1 MGWHYAMCNETFEGW
16 SLDKI
21 VKLLAEVGYE
31 AIELAPYTLCKYV
44 TELSAA
50 DRKQMRRTIEG
61 AGLKCAG
68 LHWLLAHTEGMQLR
82 VPDPEVRKRTEKYLL
97 DEVDFCAD
105 LGGYEMTFGSPQQRN
120 LGAGWSAE
128 DAWKSTVEIF
138 RHVGERAA
146 AKGVM
151 FCIEPLPPTGTD
163 FATSVDESL
172 KLVRA
177 VAHPGFQLMVD
188 CRAMARDPRPPAE
201 QIKLVAPWIHH
212 VHTNDTNNLGPGMG
226 KLDYKPIMQALRE
239 IGYSHYVSVETV
251 VDATH
256 DAECIARESL
266 ANMKAAA
273 QAI

>member
-1 MGWHYAMCNETFEGW
+1 MCNETFENW
-16 SLDKI
+16 PLDKI

-68 LHWLLAHTEGMQLR
+68 LHWLLAHTEGMELR
-82 VPDPEVRKRTEKYLL
+82 DPDPEVRKRTEKYLL
-97 DEVDFCAD
+97 AEVDFCAD

-120 LGAGWSAE
+120 LRPGWSAE
-128 DAWKSTVEIF
+128 DAWKSAVEIF

-146 AKGVM
+146 STGTV
-151 FCIEPLPPTGTD
+151 FCIEPLPRKGTD
-163 FATSVDESL
+163 FAASVDEAL
-172 KLVRA
+172 ELVRA

-188 CRAMARDPRPPAE
+188 CRAMAHDPRPPAE

-226 KLDYKPIMQALRE
+226 KLDYRPIMRALRE

-273 QAI
+273 QAS